1 MVLVHKGSSY
11 HNLSGDFPLTNEHL
25 IVSGHGPPDIGGM
38 ISLKVDNLTYR
49 TTTDDVR
56 DRVSFLF
63 GGGSD
68 SVNSFTLALVLASSN
83 LGVLSKQGL
92 ELELVPVIYTKYS
105 LIELKTQF
113 CLPLGFGSLM

>member
-1 MVLVHKGSSY
+1 
-11 HNLSGDFPLTNEHL
+11 
-25 IVSGHGPPDIGGM
+25 M

-83 LGVLSKQGL
+83 LGVLLKQGL